1 MTFQTISVTWPSSFK
16 MSGWK
21 STFFNCSSVNNCSH
35 NESSDISTI
44 PDKPPLDVEDIIN
57 LVPCSIAFLLC
68 TFVLIVLFKS
78 REALKLPGHLLIA
91 NATFGD
97 LFGMTV
103 LALQSWVYAYPMT
116 MTESNRIICKVYYFF
131 FVFMHAW
138 TGWSS
143 SALAYD
149 RYDMV
154 ARPLHRKLTLKKA
167 KLCVVAIIVFC
178 ALWAAFPL
186 MGWSEYRLQPHGA
199 CSMAYSVDIPEEIGS
214 AMFTLLFFAVNYIAP
229 LIIDVI
235 CFIRV
240 LIITLAHM
248 RRKRLR
254 ISSGLAHS
262 TSVSESNDNR
272 SQSSPL
278 AIIATRP
285 FIVVTTTIASNVFLT
300 APLLIILVLRKFDV
314 VSWKIYVGN
323 AQLVGFGM
331 HLTVYN
337 HLFNAVLYL
346 IYVKNIISSAFPSL
360 RRYIRNAKRKRS
372 RVEQSRVRH
381 SCKTTTQ
388 QPGRIPVVV

>member
-1 MTFQTISVTWPSSFK
+1 
-16 MSGWK
+16 MSGWNY
-21 STFFNCSSVNNCSH
+21 STFINCSDVNNSCSH
-35 NESSDISTI
+35 NESNVFDS
-44 PDKPPLDVEDIIN
+44 PPLIDAADIVN
-57 LVPCSIAFLLC
+57 LVPCSIAFVLC

-78 REALKLPGHLLIA
+78 GKALKSSGHLLIA

-97 LFGMTV
+97 LFGITV
-103 LALQSWVYAYPMT
+103 LGLNSWVYLHPMT

-143 SALAYD
+143 TALAYD

-154 ARPLHRKLTLKKA
+154 ARPLNRKLTLKKA

-186 MGWSEYRLQPHGA
+186 VGWSEYRLQSHGA
-199 CSMAYSVDIPEEIGS
+199 CSMAYTVDIPEEIGS
-214 AMFTLLFFAVNYIAP
+214 AMFTLLFFTVNYVIP

-235 CFIRV
+235 CLIGV
-240 LIITLAHM
+240 LIVALSHI

-254 ISSGLAHS
+254 LSSGFAHS
-262 TSVSESNDNR
+262 TSTSNTNENR
-272 SQSSPL
+272 NETSPL

-300 APLLIILVLRKFDV
+300 APLLIIIVLRKFGVIPWTLHVGKVQV
-314 VSWKIYVGN
+314 VG
-323 AQLVGFGM
+323 LGM

-337 HLFNAVLYL
+337 HLFNAVLYI
-346 IYVKNIISSAFPSL
+346 IYVKNIISSAFFCFK
-360 RRYIRNAKRKRS
+360 RYKKKAERNQMTQQIRVVPRS
-372 RVEQSRVRH
+372 
-381 SCKTTTQ
+381 KTTTQ
-388 QPGRIPVVV
+388 QPGTTSVVASADDVF